1 MSVAARFATPVALD
15 TAMPACAWR
24 SAGASLTPAA
34 HRDDVTVIPERLDP
48 MEARRRCRP
57 RRSAVR
63 RFRAARRK
71 AARDGRATGVRAVM
85 ITGDT
90 TARAAV
96 VARAVGLGA
105 HGGEPAAA
113 PARGYRRLRA
123 GAARRER
130 NGAAVMPGVEHAQ
143 PAARERVDRGRVH
156 RHARDRGDRRRR
168 AFQHAQPSPRRPR
181 PPSASAILR
190 AGSNDVNRTTR
201 AFPSGVEQ
209 RAAPARPRRVANRR
223 IDGVRRAL
231 GARERRASQHVVL
244 ARVRRGRAHRVAP
257 YRSVSLR
264 IAPYRSV
271 SLRIAS

>member
-1 MSVAARFATPVALD
+1 MSIAARFATPVALD

-90 TARAAV
+90 AATAAV

-105 HGGEPAAA
+105 HGGEPAIA

-143 PAARERVDRGRVH
+143 PAARERVDR
-156 RHARDRGDRRRR
+156 
-168 AFQHAQPSPRRPR
+168 
-181 PPSASAILR
+181 
-190 AGSNDVNRTTR
+190 
-201 AFPSGVEQ
+201 
-209 RAAPARPRRVANRR
+209 
-223 IDGVRRAL
+223 
-231 GARERRASQHVVL
+231 
-244 ARVRRGRAHRVAP
+244 
-257 YRSVSLR
+257 
-264 IAPYRSV
+264 
-271 SLRIAS
+271 

>member
-71 AARDGRATGVRAVM
+71 AARDGRATGVRAV
-85 ITGDT
+85 
-90 TARAAV
+90 
-96 VARAVGLGA
+96 GLGA

-143 PAARERVDRGRVH
+143 PAAR
-156 RHARDRGDRRRR
+156 DRGDRRRR
-168 AFQHAQPSPRRPR
+168 AFQHAQPSP
-181 PPSASAILR
+181 
-190 AGSNDVNRTTR
+190 G
-201 AFPSGVEQ
+201 
-209 RAAPARPRRVANRR
+209 ARGRLPRRR
-223 IDGVRRAL
+223 
-231 GARERRASQHVVL
+231 SC
-244 ARVRRGRAHRVAP
+244 AP
-257 YRSVSLR
+257 GQTT
-264 IAPYRSV
+264 
-271 SLRIAS
+271 

>member
-1 MSVAARFATPVALD
+1 
-15 TAMPACAWR
+15 MPACAWR

-90 TARAAV
+90 AATAAV

-105 HGGEPAAA
+105 HGGEPAIA

-123 GAARRER
+123 GAARRESAT
-130 NGAAVMPGVEHAQ
+130 GPPSC
-143 PAARERVDRGRVH
+143 PASSMR
-156 RHARDRGDRRRR
+156 
-168 AFQHAQPSPRRPR
+168 SPRRA
-181 PPSASAILR
+181 SASIAVVSTGTPAIAATAAGAPFSTRSLRPAPAAAFR
-190 AGSNDVNRTTR
+190 AGDPARRVERRESHDARAPERRRTTLGAR
-201 AFPSGVEQ
+201 
-209 RAAPARPRRVANRR
+209 APARRVANRR

-244 ARVRRGRAHRVAP
+244 ARVRRGRA
-257 YRSVSLR
+257 LR

-271 SLRIAS
+271 SRHDGLRIGEPPLRSGSRRARRGA

>member
-1 MSVAARFATPVALD
+1 MALD

-90 TARAAV
+90 AATAAV

-113 PARGYRRLRA
+113 PARG
-123 GAARRER
+123 
-130 NGAAVMPGVEHAQ
+130 
-143 PAARERVDRGRVH
+143 
-156 RHARDRGDRRRR
+156 
-168 AFQHAQPSPRRPR
+168 
-181 PPSASAILR
+181 
-190 AGSNDVNRTTR
+190 
-201 AFPSGVEQ
+201 
-209 RAAPARPRRVANRR
+209 
-223 IDGVRRAL
+223 
-231 GARERRASQHVVL
+231 
-244 ARVRRGRAHRVAP
+244 
-257 YRSVSLR
+257 
-264 IAPYRSV
+264 
-271 SLRIAS
+271 